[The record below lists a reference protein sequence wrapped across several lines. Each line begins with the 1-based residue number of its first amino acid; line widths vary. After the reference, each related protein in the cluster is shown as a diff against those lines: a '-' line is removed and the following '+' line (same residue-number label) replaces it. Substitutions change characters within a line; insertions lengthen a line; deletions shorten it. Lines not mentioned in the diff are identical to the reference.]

1 MTLHRITQ
9 RATCTIHQLS
19 SVLRNSLFS
28 KEITPALLIIYV
40 AVFIGLFNNTSFYS
54 QVWPIYPFTI
64 ENLPFIVSL
73 SLVLMLFTALMI
85 SLLAVG
91 PLLKPVLIATLLI
104 SANTGYFM
112 DTYHI
117 IIDDVMLD
125 NMLRTDRAEVFDL
138 LSASQFLYFIA
149 LGVLPSLVIA
159 FAPVKHANYLKAGLI
174 RLGFVCT
181 CIISI
186 AALLTLNGS
195 SFATFFREH
204 KSVRFYANPSYAFY
218 SAGQL
223 GSRLFD
229 RATRPYTQ
237 IGLDAVRTKSDARR
251 KLIVM
256 VVGETLRSDHLTI
269 NGYERQTTPR
279 LSKTNAISLG
289 NIWSCGTSTAVSVPC
304 MFSFLNQ
311 ENYSQADA
319 LATDNALDVIQRV
332 GVNITWLENNSD
344 SKGVALHVTTLDFKN
359 SETNSVCDIEC
370 RDVGMLDA
378 LSPIIDSSS
387 DEDLL
392 VIFHQMG
399 NHGPSY
405 YKRYPREFERFTP
418 ACQTNQLED
427 CSQEEIINAY
437 DNAALYTDYFL
448 GETIERLDN
457 LSEKFDTAML
467 YVGDHGESLG
477 EHNLFLHGLPYRL
490 APDAQKR
497 VPLIFWFGE
506 SWPAEEVENITG
518 LAKKGTALSHDSVSH
533 TLLGLF
539 DIDTTLYDEELDL
552 LAKKN

>member
-1 MTLHRITQ
+1 
-9 RATCTIHQLS
+9 
-19 SVLRNSLFS
+19 
-28 KEITPALLIIYV
+28 
-40 AVFIGLFNNTSFYS
+40 
-54 QVWPIYPFTI
+54 
-64 ENLPFIVSL
+64 
-73 SLVLMLFTALMI
+73 
-85 SLLAVG
+85 
-91 PLLKPVLIATLLI
+91 
-104 SANTGYFM
+104 
-112 DTYHI
+112 
-117 IIDDVMLD
+117 
-125 NMLRTDRAEVFDL
+125 
-138 LSASQFLYFIA
+138 
-149 LGVLPSLVIA
+149 
-159 FAPVKHANYLKAGLI
+159 
-174 RLGFVCT
+174 
-181 CIISI
+181 
-186 AALLTLNGS
+186 
-195 SFATFFREH
+195 
-204 KSVRFYANPSYAFY
+204 
-218 SAGQL
+218 
-223 GSRLFD
+223 
-229 RATRPYTQ
+229 
-237 IGLDAVRTKSDARR
+237 
-251 KLIVM
+251 
-256 VVGETLRSDHLTI
+256 
-269 NGYERQTTPR
+269 
-279 LSKTNAISLG
+279 
-289 NIWSCGTSTAVSVPC
+289 

-344 SKGVALHVTTLDFKN
+344 SKGVALHVTTLDYKN

-405 YKRYPREFERFTP
+405 YKRYPREFERFSP
-418 ACQTNQLED
+418 ACHTNQLED

-506 SWPAEEVENITG
+506 SWPTEEVETITG

-552 LAKKN
+552 LAIKI

>member
-1 MTLHRITQ
+1 
-9 RATCTIHQLS
+9 
-19 SVLRNSLFS
+19 
-28 KEITPALLIIYV
+28 
-40 AVFIGLFNNTSFYS
+40 
-54 QVWPIYPFTI
+54 
-64 ENLPFIVSL
+64 
-73 SLVLMLFTALMI
+73 
-85 SLLAVG
+85 
-91 PLLKPVLIATLLI
+91 
-104 SANTGYFM
+104 
-112 DTYHI
+112 
-117 IIDDVMLD
+117 
-125 NMLRTDRAEVFDL
+125 
-138 LSASQFLYFIA
+138 
-149 LGVLPSLVIA
+149 
-159 FAPVKHANYLKAGLI
+159 
-174 RLGFVCT
+174 
-181 CIISI
+181 
-186 AALLTLNGS
+186 
-195 SFATFFREH
+195 
-204 KSVRFYANPSYAFY
+204 
-218 SAGQL
+218 
-223 GSRLFD
+223 
-229 RATRPYTQ
+229 
-237 IGLDAVRTKSDARR
+237 
-251 KLIVM
+251 M

-344 SKGVALHVTTLDFKN
+344 SKGVALHVTTLDYKN

-405 YKRYPREFERFTP
+405 YKRYPREFERFSP